1 MSETRPTNEPARHF
15 LKNWWKILIS
25 GFVLMFCFSN
35 ILSFVKNSTRAYL
48 SSVVLSFDFRRTF
61 IIHFSR
67 RENTFS
73 FPVHKLCSGFSFL
86 FFAFILFSNQC
97 RSYVYVV
104 SRTSHRIELCQQISW
119 NWNNVYAHLLVHQP
133 AITYFYL
140 LSRYSFFFFFTCS
153 SIAMTWTAKK
163 EKNFSHTEFC
173 SLTCC
178 ASQR

>member
-86 FFAFILFSNQC
+86 FFAFILFSNQSVVVMST
-97 RSYVYVV
+97 SYRERAIESSCV
-104 SRTSHRIELCQQISW
+104 SKLAGIGTMCTLIYWFIS
-119 NWNNVYAHLLVHQP
+119 L
-133 AITYFYL
+133 
-140 LSRYSFFFFFTCS
+140 R
-153 SIAMTWTAKK
+153 
-163 EKNFSHTEFC
+163 
-173 SLTCC
+173 
-178 ASQR
+178 